1 MLNYVIYASMGI
13 LSSALMVSFIKIR
26 NIVKNGNPDRIR
38 ASLFL
43 RYGVFK
49 RTILFIIDGM
59 TFIFFVQVINML
71 FGLQYLTI
79 FYHQVMIIASLICLI
94 VIGYAFIHP
103 KFDSFIFNQLN
114 IYFFLYSQESRYF
127 FFLFTNWQFLH
138 LCSPSFFIIFI
149 HFYLCLFDSIRLVFR
164 TRFFWLLSI
173 FGTEIWQSC
182 HIF

>member
-1 MLNYVIYASMGI
+1 MGI

-49 RTILFIIDGM
+49 RTTLFIIDGM

-94 VIGYAFIHP
+94 VIGYAFIHL
-103 KFDSFIFNQLN
+103 NQTVTFKSYNPARNELERW
-114 IYFFLYSQESRYF
+114 IYGDDR
-127 FFLFTNWQFLH
+127 
-138 LCSPSFFIIFI
+138 
-149 HFYLCLFDSIRLVFR
+149 R
-164 TRFFWLLSI
+164 
-173 FGTEIWQSC
+173 
-182 HIF
+182 